1 VIQFKKQKEVL
12 LFMESFLSSKE
23 KQALLNAHKTCKVK
37 RYADRIKTILH
48 LNDGADYQTISA
60 WLLLND
66 SALRD
71 YYKRYQTGG
80 LEALLSDNYNGGLS
94 YLSTEELKELDTHI
108 SDKMYLHSKHIQ
120 QHILKKYDVHYTVEG
135 TRMLL
140 KRMGFVYKKTKH
152 LPGKGDLKNQQAF
165 VNTYQ
170 TLKSNLGKYDEIYF
184 MDGVH
189 PLHNSINCNGWI
201 KKGTEKAIKAN
212 TGRDRL
218 NINGACNVAKLNV
231 VIHEDVTVNAQSTIA
246 LFDKMVLQQ
255 PKGKLN
261 IIADNARYYRSFMV
275 TEYLKINTRINL
287 IFLPPYSPNLN
298 LIERLWRFYKKT
310 ILYDTYHKTFTDFK
324 KETLT
329 FFENIH
335 IYKNELRTLLKD
347 NFYFPLTR
355 FS

>member
-1 VIQFKKQKEVL
+1 
-12 LFMESFLSSKE
+12 MESFLSAKE
-23 KQALLNAHKTCKVK
+23 KQALLDAHKTCKVK
-37 RYADRIKTILH
+37 RYADRIKTVLH
-48 LNDGADYQTISA
+48 LNDGEDFATISA
-60 WLLLND
+60 WLLLDD

-80 LEALLSDNYNGGLS
+80 LEALLTDKYNGGLS
-94 YLSTEELKELDTHI
+94 YLSADELKELDTHI
-108 SDKMYLHSKHIQ
+108 SNKMYLHSKKIQ
-120 QHILKKYDVHYTVEG
+120 QHILAKYNVYYTVEG

-152 LPGKGDLKNQQAF
+152 LPGKGDLEKQHDFVKSYQA
-165 VNTYQ
+165 
-170 TLKSNLGKYDEIYF
+170 LKSDLGKHDEIYF

-218 NINGACNVAKLNV
+218 NINGACNVAKLDV
-231 VIHEDVTVNAQSTIA
+231 IIHENVTVNAQSTIA
-246 LFDKMVLQQ
+246 LFDKMLLHQ

-261 IIADNARYYRSFMV
+261 IIADNARYYRCFIV
-275 TEYLKINTRINL
+275 TEYLKSNPRINL

-298 LIERLWRFYKKT
+298 LIERLWRFYKQT
-310 ILYDTYHKTFTDFK
+310 VLYDTYHKTFTDFK
-324 KETLT
+324 KETAT

-335 IYKNELRTLLKD
+335 TYKNQLRTLLKD
-347 NFYFPLTR
+347 NFYFPLAR

>member
-1 VIQFKKQKEVL
+1 
-12 LFMESFLSSKE
+12 MESFLSSKE
-23 KQALLNAHKTCKVK
+23 KQALLEAHKTCKIK

-48 LNDGADYQTISA
+48 LNNGFSYEELSA
-60 WLLLND
+60 LLLLND

-71 YYKRYQTGG
+71 YYKRYENGG
-80 LEALLSDNYNGGLS
+80 LDALLSDNYIGGLS
-94 YLSTEELKELDTHI
+94 YLSPIEIEELNTHLECN
-108 SDKMYLHSKHIQ
+108 MYLHSKNIQ
-120 QHILKKYDVHYTVEG
+120 QHILTEYGVEYTVEG

-152 LPGKGDLKNQQAF
+152 LPGKGDLEKQYAF
-165 VNTYQ
+165 EIEY
-170 TLKSNLGKYDEIYF
+170 LKLKAKKGKEDEIYF
-184 MDGVH
+184 MDAVH

-201 KKGTEKAIKAN
+201 KKGKEKAIKSN

-218 NINGACNVAKLNV
+218 NINGACNVAKLE
-231 VIHEDVTVNAQSTIA
+231 VIIYEDVTVNAQTTIA
-246 LFDKMVLQQ
+246 LFDKMLLQQ
-255 PKGKLN
+255 PKGILN
-261 IIADNARYYRSFMV
+261 VIADNARYYKCSV
-275 TEYLKINTRINL
+275 TTNYLKHNPRINL

-324 KETLT
+324 KESLT

-347 NFYFPLTR
+347 NFYFPLAR

>member
-1 VIQFKKQKEVL
+1 
-12 LFMESFLSSKE
+12 MESFLSSKE
-23 KQALLNAHKTCKVK
+23 RQALLEAHNVCKVK

-48 LNDGADYQTISA
+48 LNDGEDYQTISA

-71 YYKRYQTGG
+71 YYNRYKTGG
-80 LEALLSDNYNGGLS
+80 IEALLSDNYTGGLS
-94 YLSTEELKELDTHI
+94 YLSPIEIVELNTHLEGT
-108 SDKMYLHSKHIQ
+108 MYLHSKDIQ
-120 QHILKKYDVHYTVEG
+120 QYIVTKYNVQYTVSG

-140 KRMGFVYKKTKH
+140 RRMGFVYKKTKH
-152 LPGKGDLKNQQAF
+152 LPGKGDLEKQYAF
-165 VNTYQ
+165 EKAY
-170 TLKSNLGKYDEIYF
+170 LKLKANKGGDDEIYF

-201 KKGTEKAIKAN
+201 KKGKEKAIKSN

-218 NINGACNVAKLNV
+218 NINGACNVAKLE
-231 VIHEDVTVNAQSTIA
+231 VIIHDDVTVNAQTTIA
-246 LFDKMVLQQ
+246 LFNKMLVHQ

-261 IIADNARYYRSFMV
+261 IIADNARYYRSIMV
-275 TEYLKINTRINL
+275 SEYLQKHPRINL

-298 LIERLWRFYKKT
+298 LIERLWRFYKQN
-310 ILYDTYHKTFTDFK
+310 ILYGIYHKTFTDFK
-324 KETLT
+324 KETLN

-335 IYKNELRTLLKD
+335 IHKNQLRTLLKD
-347 NFYFPLTR
+347 NFYFPLAR